1 MKLSEITT
9 ADELV
14 LTLARQ
20 RYTKVSD
27 RAEAEVLFERG
38 VPGVYAFGE
47 IWWPKVGKW
56 IRQLDVMPQAADN
69 SGFGGLSAC
78 LDAQGNITEWFS
90 WESFAGTTYP
100 VEPNTDLS
108 AAITAVAH
116 FLRETV

>member
-1 MKLSEITT
+1 MRLSEITT
-9 ADELV
+9 ADQLV

-20 RYTKVSD
+20 HFTKVSD

-38 VPGVYAFGE
+38 VPGVYAFEE
-47 IWWPKVGKW
+47 IWWPKVGNW

-108 AAITAVAH
+108 AAINAVAH
-116 FLRETV
+116 YLRETV